1 MPGVHRQRWPNLTR
15 AADGTERRICARLGV
30 MRGCRSAK
38 NGFRPYAYR
47 QGAMRRQALA
57 VAFCAQAEK
66 QVPTVGD
73 RVYVGAC
80 GSEGTIVGVGDDGQ
94 CSIKFGSGDISEV
107 HDYKTMGLTKE
118 TRKVPGSARL
128 RLLLPP
134 LSPPDQ
140 LTARTSGALNG
151 LAQRVEEHARS
162 RCSESPHTR
171 DSMSRRVDV
180 FLHERKQALIKT
192 EPVEE
197 MYADFEKQHSGEGPR
212 CKLSTY
218 KNYLPWNMKDAY
230 RETCLCA
237 HCESQRLHMEGLRVA
252 AKLLQPV
259 VDTAVQEREAA
270 EEEAAMRRQRRRAAE
285 QADRAAAEAARA
297 CLSSKPAEPACG
309 SGAAA
314 DEAELIA
321 EDLGEPVAQEEE
333 MEGGEEE
340 HADADAGNG
349 ADDDA
354 DDDQPDDD
362 DAPLEGDE
370 ADLVYTA
377 EELAAVSKL
386 VKFMHLKSKSAAVEA
401 MICGGDLPTAKPDCV
416 KGKCSACGFKKF
428 WSEGCRRLVLDENDC
443 LRSTAVR
450 VWGHRVRWE
459 RMRAGIKDREEVAH
473 TPELPCCTLPLL

>member
-1 MPGVHRQRWPNLTR
+1 
-15 AADGTERRICARLGV
+15 
-30 MRGCRSAK
+30 
-38 NGFRPYAYR
+38 
-47 QGAMRRQALA
+47 MRRQALA

-134 LSPPDQ
+134 LSPPEQ

-297 CLSSKPAEPACG
+297 CLSSMPAEPGCG

-314 DEAELIA
+314 DVTRQSSSLRTWASLW
-321 EDLGEPVAQEEE
+321 PRRRRWR
-333 MEGGEEE
+333 
-340 HADADAGNG
+340 G
-349 ADDDA
+349 ARRSTPMPTQA
-354 DDDQPDDD
+354 T
-362 DAPLEGDE
+362 APMMTQMMTNLM
-370 ADLVYTA
+370 TT
-377 EELAAVSKL
+377 
-386 VKFMHLKSKSAAVEA
+386 MHLLRV
-401 MICGGDLPTAKPDCV
+401 TRRT
-416 KGKCSACGFKKF
+416 
-428 WSEGCRRLVLDENDC
+428 WSTRR
-443 LRSTAVR
+443 RSSQR
-450 VWGHRVRWE
+450 
-459 RMRAGIKDREEVAH
+459 
-473 TPELPCCTLPLL
+473 CQS